1 MASEIT
7 EEELLKELQALPES
21 KRAQAMKLIEAEQER
36 GELVVVFSGVTE
48 ASAPVE
54 QTSTSIFGDIIP
66 EPAAEREPGS
76 GVVGLAETA
85 WRNLPFSAAEMGR
98 EGEGF
103 IGSILDEPEGSRM
116 ALLKTLGRL
125 GLGALEVGPG
135 GTGGFGAGMFTDS
148 PALRQISPRAEE
160 FIEMKRQMGR
170 SIGDPDEIARHPLGA
185 LSTLFGL
192 AQPFKPKTGMG
203 RKVIDAGSTPLV
215 DVVKE
220 TGKKVGI
227 ATKKI
232 KGAAGASLSQLLG
245 AMTGLQAP
253 QFIQSFAA
261 AFEGNFGPFWK
272 TLRGKTTSLL
282 RGQKVIKAL
291 RELDKKTGKAKGDFV
306 KANADVPV
314 NTNGLMAEVEALL
327 ADQDIIRTAR
337 RDRVDFKF
345 PTRFEGAG
353 ISEIE
358 RAISLV
364 DELGEFTS
372 LRKLDD
378 IKQSIAKL
386 FKEGQQSGVA
396 TDGIA
401 DLVRARLDQFEGY
414 TRVNGRVEKTK
425 KFLARVEA
433 GLGIRTKT
441 EMGIKGNPYQAGA
454 LMDAALVEGAGSKL
468 KLLGQLE
475 KVTGL
480 PLRAEAAG
488 SRGSRVLPVGL
499 VARPVLAG
507 LAGGAVFTGSGLL
520 GGSLLLFSPGFSSSL
535 AAIAGLTDLAAARVT
550 KALRAAA
557 DKIPGKR
564 ETLTLGQLL
573 ERTERLGERPF
584 EGSPEEEPQQRT
596 PIQSFLGR
604 IGSGDTTLIGNRLER

>member
-7 EEELLKELQALPES
+7 EEELLKELQTLPEG

-48 ASAPVE
+48 ASAPVVE
-54 QTSTSIFGDIIP
+54 QTSTFGDILS

-103 IGSILDEPEGSRM
+103 IRSILDEPEGSRM

-135 GTGGFGAGMFTDS
+135 GTGGSAGMFTDS

-337 RDRVDFKF
+337 RDRVEFKF

-414 TRVNGRVEKTK
+414 TRVNRRVEKTK
-425 KFLARVEA
+425 NFLARVED
-433 GLGIRTKT
+433 GLGIRTKRT
-441 EMGIKGNPYQAGA
+441 KKGIKGNPQQAGA
-454 LMDAALVEGAGSKL
+454 RMDAALVEGAESKL
-468 KLLGQLE
+468 KLLGRLE

-535 AAIAGLTDLAAARVT
+535 AAIAGFTARQSNKVT

-596 PIQSFLGR
+596 PTQSFLGR

>member
-7 EEELLKELQALPES
+7 EEELLKELQTLPEG

-48 ASAPVE
+48 ASAPVVE
-54 QTSTSIFGDIIP
+54 QTSTFGDILS

-103 IGSILDEPEGSRM
+103 IRSILDEPEGSRM

-135 GTGGFGAGMFTDS
+135 GTGGSAGMFTDS
-148 PALRQISPRAEE
+148 PSLRQISPRAEE

-220 TGKKVGI
+220 TGKKAGWV
-227 ATKKI
+227 TKKI
-232 KGAAGASLSQLLG
+232 KGAAGASLSELLG

-253 QFIQSFAA
+253 QFMQSFAA

-272 TLRGKTTSLL
+272 TLRDKTTSLV

-337 RDRVDFKF
+337 RDRVEFKF

-414 TRVNGRVEKTK
+414 TRVNRRVEKTK
-425 KFLARVEA
+425 NFLARVED
-433 GLGIRTKT
+433 GLGIRTKRT
-441 EMGIKGNPYQAGA
+441 KKGIKGNPQQAGA
-454 LMDAALVEGAGSKL
+454 RMDAALVEGAESKL
-468 KLLGQLE
+468 KLLGRLE

-535 AAIAGLTDLAAARVT
+535 AAIAGFTARQSNKVT